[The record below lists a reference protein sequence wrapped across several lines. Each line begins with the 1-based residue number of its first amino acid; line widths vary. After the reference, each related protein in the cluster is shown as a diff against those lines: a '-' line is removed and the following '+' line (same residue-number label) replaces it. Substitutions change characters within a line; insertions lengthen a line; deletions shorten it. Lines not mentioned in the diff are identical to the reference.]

1 MKTERIDKVLA
12 KHGFG
17 TRKEVKKLLHKGLVK
32 VNNEIIT
39 SQDFKI
45 DIENDLLFVE
55 DEQINLRN
63 NLYLMMNK
71 CQNVVC
77 SSKDGLHRT
86 VFDLL
91 NEEDNHAFMG
101 GDLHCTGR
109 LDIDTEGLLILT
121 TDGALTHKLIS
132 PKSEI
137 TKTYQ
142 VKLRN
147 SVSLEKQQ
155 SYITACQQGLDIP
168 PEGKEAAFISLPAKL
183 QFINDSE
190 CFLTITEG
198 KYHQVKRMFLTLDK
212 EVVFLKRVAIGNLQL
227 DENLAPGEYREL
239 SFEEINAIF
248 SL

>member
-17 TRKEVKKLLHKGLVK
+17 TRKEVKKLLHTGLVS
-32 VNNEIIT
+32 VNNQVIT

-45 DIENDLLFVE
+45 DLECDSLFVD
-55 DEQINLRN
+55 DEKINIRT
-63 NLYLMMNK
+63 NLYIMMNK
-71 CQNVVC
+71 CQDVVC

-91 NEEDNHAFMG
+91 DEDDNHSFMG

-121 TDGALTHKLIS
+121 TDGSLTHKLIS

-137 TKTYQ
+137 SKKYAIT
-142 VKLRN
+142 LRDSVN
-147 SVSLEKQQ
+147 SENQQ
-155 SYITACQQGLDIP
+155 KYIDACKIGIEIA
-168 PEGKEAAFISLPAKL
+168 PEGKEAGFTSLPATLDFSSDKT
-183 QFINDSE
+183 

-198 KYHQVKRMFLTLDK
+198 KYHQVKRMIAALGN
-212 EVVFLKRVAIGNLQL
+212 EVTFLKRVSIGPLEL
-227 DENLAPGEYREL
+227 DESLKPGEYREL
-239 SFEEINAIF
+239 TSEEINAIF
-248 SL
+248 SC